1 MERKMKAL
9 YSTMLALALALPFA
23 SHANTEAATAAVEAP
38 AGETAQTSMTE
49 GEIKRI
55 NKETGK
61 LTIKHG
67 PIVNLNMPAM
77 TMVFRAA
84 DAAMLDQVKVGDQV
98 RFVVEKI
105 EGKYTVTQLQPA
117 Q

>member
-1 MERKMKAL
+1 MKAF
-9 YSTMLALALALPFA
+9 YSTMLALALTLPFA
-23 SHANTEAATAAVEAP
+23 SHANTEAAAAAEAP
-38 AGETAQTSMTE
+38 AGETAQASMTE

-67 PIVNLNMPAM
+67 PIVNLDMPAM

-105 EGKYTVTQLQPA
+105 EGKYTVTELQPA